1 MTFALERFDIV
12 KQNYDKSGLYIYH
25 DTVGKGNTDPNSKI
39 AGNSLAEIAADNFF
53 NPVAE
58 ELQVPGGII
67 IITATDGIGVYNV
80 NQVYDGTKAPAV
92 KLTALKAEAA
102 ADTKVG
108 NLAELTTEAKT
119 TAVAAINEVDA
130 LVATNTSAIAE
141 LEARKATY
149 IAAST
154 AQDVTTLVTNFNAL
168 LTALQ
173 TAGLMATQ
181 A

>member
-67 IITATDGIGVYNV
+67 IITATDGIGIYNV

-92 KLTALKAEAA
+92 KLTALKAEAT

-108 NLAELTTEAKT
+108 NLAELTTDAKT
-119 TAVAAINEVDA
+119 TAVAAIA
-130 LVATNTSAIAE
+130 G

>member
-80 NQVYDGTKAPAV
+80 NQVYDVTKAPAV
-92 KLTALKAEAA
+92 KLTALKAEAT

-108 NLAELTTEAKT
+108 NLSDLTTTAKT
-119 TAVAAINEVDA
+119 TVVAAVN
-130 LVATNTSAIAE
+130 E
-141 LEARKATY
+141 LEARKAAY

-173 TAGLMATQ
+173 TAGLMAAQ

>member
-119 TAVAAINEVDA
+119 TVVAAVN
-130 LVATNTSAIAE
+130 E
-141 LEARKATY
+141 LEARKVAH
-149 IAAST
+149 IEAST
-154 AQDVTTLVTNFNAL
+154 AQDVNTLVTDFNAL

-173 TAGLMATQ
+173 TAGLMAAQ

>member
-80 NQVYDGTKAPAV
+80 NQVYDVTKAPAV
-92 KLTALKAEAA
+92 KLTALKAEAT

-108 NLAELTTEAKT
+108 NLADLTTDAKT

>member
-80 NQVYDGTKAPAV
+80 NQVYDVTKAPAV
-92 KLTALKAEAA
+92 KLTALKAEAT

-108 NLAELTTEAKT
+108 NLADLTTTAKT
-119 TAVAAINEVDA
+119 TVVAAVN
-130 LVATNTSAIAE
+130 E
-141 LEARKATY
+141 LEARKAAY

>member
-25 DTVGKGNTDPNSKI
+25 DTVGKDNIDPNSKK
-39 AGNSLAEIAADNFF
+39 AGNNLAEIAADNFF

-80 NQVYDGTKAPAV
+80 NQVYDATTKAPAV
-92 KLTALKAEAA
+92 KLTALSPV
-102 ADTKVG
+102 ADTRVG
-108 NLAELTTEAKT
+108 DLADLTTDEKT
-119 TAVAAINEVDA
+119 NIVAAVNEVDA
-130 LVATNTSAIAE
+130 LVATNTSAIAG
-141 LEARKATY
+141 LEARKAAY

-154 AQDVTTLVTNFNAL
+154 AEDVATLVTNFNTL

>member
-102 ADTKVG
+102 ADIKVG
-108 NLAELTTEAKT
+108 NLADLTTEAKT
-119 TAVAAINEVDA
+119 TVVAAVN
-130 LVATNTSAIAE
+130 E
-141 LEARKATY
+141 LEARKAAY

-154 AQDVTTLVTNFNAL
+154 AQDVATLVTNFNAL

>member
-1 MTFALERFDIV
+1 MTFTLERFDIV

-25 DTVGKGNTDPNSKI
+25 DTVGKDNIDPNSKK
-39 AGNSLAEIAADNFF
+39 AGNNLAEIAADNFF

-67 IITATDGIGVYNV
+67 IVTATDGIGIYNV
-80 NQVYDGTKAPAV
+80 NQVYDTTTKAPAV
-92 KLTALKAEAA
+92 KLTALSVAA
-102 ADTKVG
+102 VDTRVG
-108 NLAELTTEAKT
+108 DLTDLTTEAKT
-119 TAVAAINEVDA
+119 NIVAAVNEVDA
-130 LVATNTSAIAE
+130 
-141 LEARKATY
+141 RKAAY
-149 IAAST
+149 IEAST
-154 AQDVTTLVTNFNAL
+154 AQDVATLVTNFNAL

>member
-80 NQVYDGTKAPAV
+80 NQVYDVTKAPAV
-92 KLTALKAEAA
+92 KLTALKAEAT

-108 NLAELTTEAKT
+108 NLADLTTDAKT

-130 LVATNTSAIAE
+130 LVATNTSAIAG
-141 LEARKATY
+141 LEARKAAY

>member
-102 ADTKVG
+102 ADVKVG
-108 NLAELTTEAKT
+108 NLADLTTEAKT

-130 LVATNTSAIAE
+130 LVATNTSAIAA

>member
-92 KLTALKAEAA
+92 KLTALKAEAT

-108 NLAELTTEAKT
+108 NLAELTTDAKT

-130 LVATNTSAIAE
+130 LVATNTSAIAG

>member
-108 NLAELTTEAKT
+108 NLTDLTTDAKT

>member
-67 IITATDGIGVYNV
+67 IITTTDGIGVYNV
-80 NQVYDGTKAPAV
+80 NQVYDVTKAPAV
-92 KLTALKAEAA
+92 KLTALKAEATV
-102 ADTKVG
+102 DTKVG
-108 NLAELTTEAKT
+108 NLADLTTNAKT
-119 TAVAAINEVDA
+119 TVVAAVN
-130 LVATNTSAIAE
+130 E
-141 LEARKATY
+141 LEARKVAH
-149 IAAST
+149 IEAST
-154 AQDVTTLVTNFNAL
+154 AQDVSTLVTNFNAL

-173 TAGLMATQ
+173 TAGLMAAQ

>member
-1 MTFALERFDIV
+1 M
-12 KQNYDKSGLYIYH
+12 
-25 DTVGKGNTDPNSKI
+25 
-39 AGNSLAEIAADNFF
+39 
-53 NPVAE
+53 
-58 ELQVPGGII
+58 PGGII

-108 NLAELTTEAKT
+108 NLTDLTTDAKT
-119 TAVAAINEVDA
+119 TVVAAINEVDA
-130 LVATNTSAIAE
+130 LVATNTSAIAG
-141 LEARKATY
+141 LEARKAAY

>member
-80 NQVYDGTKAPAV
+80 NQVYDVTKAPAV
-92 KLTALKAEAA
+92 KLTALKAEAT

-108 NLAELTTEAKT
+108 NLSDLTTNAKT
-119 TAVAAINEVDA
+119 TVVAAVN
-130 LVATNTSAIAE
+130 E
-141 LEARKATY
+141 LEARKVAH
-149 IAAST
+149 IEAST
-154 AQDVTTLVTNFNAL
+154 AQDVSTLVTNFNAL

-173 TAGLMATQ
+173 TAGLMAAQ

>member
-80 NQVYDGTKAPAV
+80 NQVYDVTKAPAV
-92 KLTALKAEAA
+92 KLTALKAEAT

-108 NLAELTTEAKT
+108 NLADLTTEAKT
-119 TAVAAINEVDA
+119 TVVAAVN
-130 LVATNTSAIAE
+130 E

>member
-108 NLAELTTEAKT
+108 NLAELTTDAKT
-119 TAVAAINEVDA
+119 TVVAAINEVDA
-130 LVATNTSAIAE
+130 LVATNTSAIAG
-141 LEARKATY
+141 LEARKAAY

-154 AQDVTTLVTNFNAL
+154 AQDVPTLVTNFNAL

>member
-67 IITATDGIGVYNV
+67 IWSYFFILSTLD
-80 NQVYDGTKAPAV
+80 
-92 KLTALKAEAA
+92 
-102 ADTKVG
+102 
-108 NLAELTTEAKT
+108 
-119 TAVAAINEVDA
+119 INTFLNPDFW
-130 LVATNTSAIAE
+130 NT
-141 LEARKATY
+141 
-149 IAAST
+149 
-154 AQDVTTLVTNFNAL
+154 
-168 LTALQ
+168 
-173 TAGLMATQ
+173 
-181 A
+181 